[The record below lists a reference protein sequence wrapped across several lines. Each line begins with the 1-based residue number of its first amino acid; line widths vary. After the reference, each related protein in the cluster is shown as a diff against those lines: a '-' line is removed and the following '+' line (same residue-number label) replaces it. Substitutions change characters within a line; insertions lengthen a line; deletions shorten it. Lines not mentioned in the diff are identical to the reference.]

1 MPVSQS
7 HAAVEAMLAGDAGA
21 TLLKRVQRRLG
32 LKDREAKSALV
43 AYKKFLELKAEHE
56 DWDATKLSPPPL
68 IDEVWHLHVLDTQAY
83 GPAMRKAFGRIVH
96 HDPDGDEDADARAE
110 RIVATRAALRG
121 LFKTRYDKKIWT
133 WAQPARKRKAAIVE
147 DEVSDDDVAPTPRR
161 LAPKVAPKA
170 SPRATTLTSGESI
183 RIRIRYMTGE
193 EMFFKG
199 KTTTKLD
206 TFFNA
211 YATRK
216 GVAATSLR
224 FLFDGSRVRG
234 DQTPADIDMRDG
246 DQLDCMCEQQGC

>member
-161 LAPKVAPKA
+161 VAPKVAPKA

-216 GVAATSLR
+216 GVAATDLR
-224 FLFDGSRVRG
+224 FLFSGVRVRG
-234 DQTPADIDMRDG
+234 DQTPAGIDMEEG
-246 DQLDCMCEQQGC
+246 DMLDCMLEQGGC